1 MDDKEKQYEDVCY
14 MCRRPE
20 SVAGKL
26 MRIPNNICICQE
38 CMQKTFDTI
47 NNSGMP
53 YGDFMNHMNPA
64 FMGFANMQEVPERQK
79 LKKKQPKED
88 EKEKEVPEL
97 KIDEL
102 QSRLDEEIDEE
113 YIMRIAREKLNYRLP
128 EEIIFYN
135 DLSK

>member
-1 MDDKEKQYEDVCY
+1 MVFIVFCTVTIIQMQFEF
-14 MCRRPE
+14 
-20 SVAGKL
+20 
-26 MRIPNNICICQE
+26 NN
-38 CMQKTFDTI
+38 
-47 NNSGMP
+47 
-53 YGDFMNHMNPA
+53 
-64 FMGFANMQEVPERQK
+64 
-79 LKKKQPKED
+79 LKED
-88 EKEKEVPEL
+88 KAKVEQQIQLYEL

>member
-1 MDDKEKQYEDVCY
+1 MKN
-14 MCRRPE
+14 R
-20 SVAGKL
+20 S
-26 MRIPNNICICQE
+26 NIFVKAAAVVFIVFCTVTIIQ
-38 CMQKTFDTI
+38 MQFEF
-47 NNSGMP
+47 NS
-53 YGDFMNHMNPA
+53 
-64 FMGFANMQEVPERQK
+64 
-79 LKKKQPKED
+79 LKED
-88 EKEKEVPEL
+88 KAKVEQQIKLYEL

>member
-1 MDDKEKQYEDVCY
+1 MKN
-14 MCRRPE
+14 R
-20 SVAGKL
+20 S
-26 MRIPNNICICQE
+26 NIFVKAAAVVFIVFCAVTIIQ
-38 CMQKTFDTI
+38 MQFEF
-47 NNSGMP
+47 NS
-53 YGDFMNHMNPA
+53 
-64 FMGFANMQEVPERQK
+64 
-79 LKKKQPKED
+79 LKED
-88 EKEKEVPEL
+88 KAKVEQQIQLYEL

>member
-1 MDDKEKQYEDVCY
+1 MVFIVFCTVTIIQ
-14 MCRRPE
+14 
-20 SVAGKL
+20 
-26 MRIPNNICICQE
+26 
-38 CMQKTFDTI
+38 MQFEF
-47 NNSGMP
+47 NS
-53 YGDFMNHMNPA
+53 
-64 FMGFANMQEVPERQK
+64 
-79 LKKKQPKED
+79 LKED
-88 EKEKEVPEL
+88 KAKVEQQIKLYEL

>member
-1 MDDKEKQYEDVCY
+1 MFIVFCTVTIIQMQFEF
-14 MCRRPE
+14 
-20 SVAGKL
+20 
-26 MRIPNNICICQE
+26 NN
-38 CMQKTFDTI
+38 
-47 NNSGMP
+47 
-53 YGDFMNHMNPA
+53 
-64 FMGFANMQEVPERQK
+64 
-79 LKKKQPKED
+79 LKED
-88 EKEKEVPEL
+88 KAKVEQQIKLYEL

>member
-1 MDDKEKQYEDVCY
+1 MKN
-14 MCRRPE
+14 R
-20 SVAGKL
+20 S
-26 MRIPNNICICQE
+26 NIFVKAAAVVFIVFCTVTIIQ
-38 CMQKTFDTI
+38 MQFEF
-47 NNSGMP
+47 NS
-53 YGDFMNHMNPA
+53 
-64 FMGFANMQEVPERQK
+64 
-79 LKKKQPKED
+79 LKED
-88 EKEKEVPEL
+88 KAKVEQQIQLYEL